1 MDYTYYL
8 FALFVF
14 LLVCAAI
21 WFFSKIYKGA
31 KKEETNDYAK
41 EQRLYKLYQNVEDM
55 MTSFEEYVEQSKAE
69 LDQKLS
75 QIERILEKPESI
87 TEQQQEVKNTKAA
100 AKSAD
105 HSGQK
110 AAAAVQKSKQNTEKE
125 IAQMVAEGMDI
136 NDIAKSYGM
145 SSKQVSLIME
155 INKLKDSRKY
165 I

>member
-75 QIERILEKPESI
+75 QIESMLEKPGS
-87 TEQQQEVKNTKAA
+87 EQQQEAKNTNAVT
-100 AKSAD
+100 KSAD

-110 AAAAVQKSKQNTEKE
+110 ASAAVQKSKQNTEKE
-125 IAQMVAEGMDI
+125 IAQMVADGMDI
-136 NDIAKSYGM
+136 NDIAKSYGI